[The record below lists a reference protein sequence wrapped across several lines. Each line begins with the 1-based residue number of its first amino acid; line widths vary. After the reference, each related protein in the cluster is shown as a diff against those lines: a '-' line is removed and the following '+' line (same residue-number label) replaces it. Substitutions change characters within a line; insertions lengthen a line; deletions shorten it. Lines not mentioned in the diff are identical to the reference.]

1 MVVVHRNQ
9 GREVNRVLIF
19 LAFTFGVAAW
29 AMGRAN
35 GLALIAVVFLAAAI
49 THAVWLRLSRDR

>member
-1 MVVVHRNQ
+1 M
-9 GREVNRVLIF
+9 NRVLIF

-35 GLALIAVVFLAAAI
+35 GLALIAVIFLAAAI